1 MLSSLAAIPR
11 LELGHYPT
19 PLQFLPNLSRALDRD
34 VFIKRDDELGF
45 GLGGNKTRKLEYELA
60 HAQALRAHKIVT
72 FGGLQS
78 NHARL
83 TAANAVRLSMEPH
96 LFYFAKRPASLQGN
110 LLLNQILGAHL
121 HFVPFGKGGDGSAT
135 IESTIRLVKLVA
147 FAYVGAHY
155 FVPVGGHSVRGAL
168 GYARAAFELDEQAR
182 ALGIGNAQVIV
193 AAGTGGTLAGLVAGC
208 ALCGSALRVTAID
221 IGRLWKNFR
230 ASIANLAT
238 QTCAHLGQPV
248 TFRAQDVILVEERYV
263 GDAYAVFTPE
273 CGTAV
278 ETLARQEGIFLDP
291 VYTGKAFAGMLD
303 MVRRDELKRDAPIIF
318 LHTGGAPGLFA
329 YAGELGS
336 ASIQYEKPRTFAN
349 KTQN

>member
-1 MLSSLAAIPR
+1 MLPSLDAIPR

-19 PLQFLPNLSRALDRD
+19 PLQFLPNLSRAVNRD

-60 HAQALRAHKIVT
+60 HAKKLRARKVVT

-83 TAANAVRLSMEPH
+83 TAANAVRLGIEPH
-96 LFYFAKRPASLQGN
+96 LFYFSKRPASLQGN
-110 LLLNQILGAHL
+110 LLLNQVLGARL

-147 FAYVGAHY
+147 TAYVGAHY

-182 ALGIGNAQVIV
+182 ALGIEQAQVIL
-193 AAGTGGTLAGLVAGC
+193 AAGTGGTLAGLLAGF
-208 ALCGSALRVTAID
+208 ALCESTLRVTAID

-230 ASIANLAT
+230 ASIAHLT
-238 QTCAHLGQPV
+238 TETCARLGKAV
-248 TFRAQDVILVEERYV
+248 TFRAADVALVEERYV
-263 GDAYAVFTPE
+263 GKAYAVLTPE
-273 CGTAV
+273 CRAAL
-278 ETLARQEGIFLDP
+278 EMLARSEGIFLDP

-303 MVRRDELKRDAPIIF
+303 MLRRAELEREVPIIF

-329 YAGELGS
+329 YADELQS
-336 ASIQYEKPRTFAN
+336 ASFAVHV
-349 KTQN
+349 

>member
-1 MLSSLAAIPR
+1 MLSPVDAIPR

-19 PLQFLPNLSRALDRD
+19 PLQFLPNLSRALERD
-34 VFIKRDDELGF
+34 VYIKRDDELGF

-60 HAQALRAHKIVT
+60 HAQTVRARKIVT

-83 TAANAVRLSMEPH
+83 TAANAVRLGMEPH
-96 LFYFAKRPASLQGN
+96 LFYFAKPPASLQGN
-110 LLLNQILGAHL
+110 LLLNQVLGARL

-135 IESTIRLVKLVA
+135 IENTNRLVKLVA
-147 FAYVGAHY
+147 LAYVGAHY

-168 GYARAAFELDEQAR
+168 GYVRAAFELDQQAR
-182 ALGIGNAQVIV
+182 CLGIANARVIV
-193 AAGTGGTLAGLVAGC
+193 AAGTGGTLAGLLAGF
-208 ALCGSALRVTAID
+208 ALSESALRVTAID

-230 ASIANLAT
+230 ASIAHLAT
-238 QTCAHLGQPV
+238 QTCARLGQAV
-248 TFRAQDVILVEERYV
+248 TFRSQDVALVEERYV

-273 CGTAV
+273 CGKAIR
-278 ETLARQEGIFLDP
+278 TLARHEGIFLDP

-303 MVRRDELKRDAPIIF
+303 MVHRDELKRDAPLIF

-329 YAGELGS
+329 YASELGFTS
-336 ASIQYEKPRTFAN
+336 S
-349 KTQN
+349 QN